1 MLTLAGPI
9 TAPGLYE
16 MEADEY
22 RADPVPGGSLSASG
36 ASLLLP
42 PSCPALYLYSRQHG
56 SKPTRALDDGNLA
69 HGVVLGVGTQ
79 PELIPADKLA
89 RNGAISTTEAKE
101 FCEEAR
107 ARGNVPVKAD
117 QWATITAMADALRL
131 HPVAGRI
138 FQQDGRAEQS
148 MFWRDEQ
155 AGIVRR
161 ARLDWLPGGLTAS
174 GRLILADYKTAR
186 TAHPGDWRKAAAE
199 HGYHRQHANYVAGAK
214 ALGLAEDVAFVF
226 VVQEKTPPYLVSVI
240 ELDAEAV
247 ALGAAQ
253 MDHAARIFSRCVE
266 TGHWP
271 DYTDGRVVSVS
282 LPAYYL
288 INAEQELES
297 A

>member
-1 MLTLAGPI
+1 MLTLAGPV
-9 TAPGLYE
+9 TAPGLYD
-16 MEADEY
+16 MDGDEY
-22 RADPVPGGSLSASG
+22 HADPVVGGSLSASG

-42 PSCPALYLYSRQHG
+42 PSCPALYLHNRQHG
-56 SKPTRALDDGNLA
+56 SKPTRALEDGNLA
-69 HGVVLGVGTQ
+69 HGLVLGVGVQ
-79 PELIPADKLA
+79 PVLIPDDILA
-89 RNGAISTTEAKE
+89 KNGAASTTEAKQ
-101 FCEEAR
+101 FIEA
-107 ARGNVPVKAD
+107 ASASGQIAVKAD
-117 QWATITAMADALRL
+117 RWATITAMAGALRR
-131 HPVAGRI
+131 HPIAGRL

-148 MFWRDEQ
+148 LFWRDEQ
-155 AGIVRR
+155 AGIMRR
-161 ARLDWLPGGLTAS
+161 ARLDWLPDGPSSS

-214 ALGLAEDVAFVF
+214 ALGLAEQVAFVF
-226 VVQEKTPPYLVSVI
+226 VVQEKTAPYLVSVI

-253 MDHAARIFSRCVE
+253 MDHAARIFARCAE

-288 INAEQELES
+288 INAEQELE
-297 A
+297 AA